1 MIASPLSGHFLI
13 PSYKNSNSGLW
24 FIFHHE
30 SEGTLA
36 FDLTKEHPDIP
47 FRHFYTAFKDFAHR
61 PPKERIVLLGG
72 PMQSDSAMIVLH
84 NDNNAGPGTHVI
96 NDHFAFH
103 SFRYVLT
110 PGKSPAVTNAD
121 FDDVTLSLDAATPAL
136 VVIGFRLWEMDE
148 LEDDLKNWR
157 WNIIPASPEIVF
169 HTPPGERLS
178 RARAR
183 IN

>member
-1 MIASPLSGHFLI
+1 MDDLRGHYLI
-13 PSYKNSNSGLW
+13 PGPGNTDPGLW

-30 SEGTLA
+30 SEGILA

-47 FRHFYTAFKDFAHR
+47 FRHFHAAFKDFAHR
-61 PPKERIVLLGG
+61 PSKERVVLIGG

-84 NDNNAGPGTHVI
+84 NDKNAGPGTHVI
-96 NDHFAFH
+96 NDHFSFH
-103 SFRYVLT
+103 SFRYVLK
-110 PGKSPAVTNAD
+110 PGKPPAITDAD
-121 FDDVTLSLDAATPAL
+121 FHNATLSLDVDTPAL
-136 VVIGFRLWEMDE
+136 VVIGFRLWDMET

-157 WNIIPASPEIVF
+157 WNIIPASPQIVF
-169 HTPPGERLS
+169 HTSPGQRFS